1 MTLSVIVNYPEVI
14 SLVFGGKSWIKVV
27 ERTGI
32 KATTPLVSA
41 GYRAST
47 NSILA

>member
-32 KATTPLVSA
+32 RPTMALVSA

-47 NSILA
+47 NSVRI